1 MKKGHRFLI
10 IDDEPAFRVL
20 NAELLKSEFPRCTI
34 CEVGHSAELDEALE
48 KGDFDLVITDYRLP
62 WITGLEILR
71 RVKKHYPDMPVIMCT
86 GSASEEVAVE
96 AMKAGLSDYIIK
108 SPAHMKR
115 ITAAATTALE
125 NVRVQRGK
133 KAAEQALFESEKRYR
148 ALAENTG
155 DILYYIAA
163 DGVINYVSPQVERY
177 GFTPNDFIGR
187 EVISIVVPEDR
198 DLIRSDFAE
207 KLATG
212 REYPTVFRIR
222 DGDGGIVWF
231 ESKGR
236 VQRSENGDVAGI
248 AGILRDIT
256 EKKQAEKE
264 LEKYKNHLEELVAER
279 TADLEDTKRR
289 VQESEE
295 RYRELFENSIHGIYR
310 TTPFGK
316 IVMANPALVS
326 MLGFSSFE
334 ELAQRNL
341 DRNGFS
347 TNFPRSDFKRK
358 LERTGELI
366 GYESAWHR
374 KDGSLVFIRENAK
387 VIRDEK
393 GRTLYFEGTV
403 EDISESRRLEE
414 EILKISSREQ
424 RKISFDLHDGLGQQ
438 LTGLSFMLKALE
450 QKLATGGR
458 PEAAEAACLSQAI
471 KEMVGSTRA
480 LSQGLC
486 PVEIDELGLMA
497 SLEKLAAQT
506 EGRYNVACRFD
517 CDTEVKFGDTDMAT
531 HLYRIAKEAV
541 INAVK
546 HGKSQTVTI
555 CLEATRGGINLII
568 ADDGV
573 GVSPPVATTDG
584 LGVRIMQYR
593 ANVIGAAFSIR
604 PGDTAGTVVTCSLP
618 GHVQDQLLAAT

>member
-1 MKKGHRFLI
+1 MKKKHRFLI

-20 NAELLKSEFPRCTI
+20 NAELLKSEFPHCTI
-34 CEVGHSAELDEALE
+34 YEVGRSAEFDEALE
-48 KGDFDLVITDYRLP
+48 KGGFDLVITDYRLP

-71 RVKKHYPDMPVIMCT
+71 RVKKRYPDVPVIMCT

-115 ITAAATTALE
+115 ITSAATTALE
-125 NVRVQRGK
+125 NVRSRREKQ
-133 KAAEQALFESEKRYR
+133 AAERALFESEKRYR

-163 DGVINYVSPQVERY
+163 DGVISYVSPQVQRY
-177 GFTPNDFIGR
+177 GFTSDDFVGR
-187 EVISIVVPEDR
+187 EVTSIVVHEDR
-198 DLIRSDFAE
+198 ELVRSDFAE

-212 REYPTVFRIR
+212 REYPTVFRML
-222 DGDGGIVWF
+222 DGDGGIVWL
-231 ESKGR
+231 ESRGR
-236 VQRSENGDVAGI
+236 VQRSDNGDVAGI

-256 EKKQAEKE
+256 EKKLAEEE

-279 TADLEDTKRR
+279 TADLKDSNRR

-341 DRNGFS
+341 ERDGFMRNY
-347 TNFPRSDFKRK
+347 PRSDFKRK
-358 LERTGELI
+358 LEQAGELI
-366 GYESAWHR
+366 GYESAWYR
-374 KDGSLVFIRENAK
+374 KDGSVVFVRETAK
-387 VIRDEK
+387 VIRDEE

-403 EDISESRRLEE
+403 EDISEARRLEE

-450 QKLATGGR
+450 QKLASAGR
-458 PEAAEAACLSQAI
+458 PEAADTADLSLAI
-471 KEMVGSTRA
+471 KEMVGRTRD

-497 SLEKLAAQT
+497 SLEKLAVHTQDMYKIT
-506 EGRYNVACRFD
+506 CRFD

-531 HLYRIAKEAV
+531 HLYRIAQEAV

-555 CLEATRGGINLII
+555 CLEAIDDGINLKI

-573 GVSPPVATTDG
+573 GVSSPVVTTEG

-593 ANVIGAAFSIR
+593 ANVIGAAFSIS
-604 PGDTAGTVVTCSLP
+604 PGDTEGTVVTCSLS
-618 GHVQDQLLAAT
+618 GHVQNQLLAST